1 MIVRKLTRIAVST
14 VIVAV
19 ILLFVLLCI
28 GIILFI
34 SGVWY
39 EASFM

>member
-1 MIVRKLTRIAVST
+1 MRKLARIAVST

-19 ILLFVLLCI
+19 ILLFVLLCL
-28 GIILFI
+28 GGILFF